1 MPEIQIAGGELDGL
15 LIHYVEEGHG
25 PATVLIHGLGGF
37 AESWRHNIPELA
49 RHSRVIALDLPG
61 FGCSG
66 KPRRQ
71 YTTAFLAR
79 GLDGL
84 FSALGVEQVRLVGH
98 SLGGAVAARYALD
111 HPGRVERLALLGA
124 ALPGFEL
131 RPSWIYRTLSLPGV
145 GELLA
150 SMITRRLCAKGLE
163 RCFAHPDPAEI
174 RFFVDHE
181 FAARRSFEG
190 RAAYL
195 SLLRMVKDDF
205 TFGAEAYR
213 VALTSLGRHVLV
225 IHGRDDRVI
234 PLSHAQRVA
243 EGLGGLE
250 PRWLERCGHFPQ
262 IEQADAVNAYLRE
275 FLFAPASR

>member
-1 MPEIQIAGGELDGL
+1 VPEIQIAGGELDGL

-61 FGCSG
+61 FGRSG

-111 HPGRVERLALLGA
+111 HPERVERLALLGA
-124 ALPGFEL
+124 AVPGFEL

-195 SLLRMVKDDF
+195 SLLRTVKDDF
-205 TFGAEAYR
+205 TIGAEAYR

>member
-37 AESWRHNIPELA
+37 AESWHHNIPELA
-49 RHSRVIALDLPG
+49 RHSRVIAFDLPG
-61 FGCSG
+61 FGRSG

-84 FSALGVEQVRLVGH
+84 LSALGVEQVRLVGH
-98 SLGGAVAARYALD
+98 SLGGAVAARYVLD

-124 ALPGFEL
+124 AVPGFEL

-195 SLLRMVKDDF
+195 SLLRTVRDDF
-205 TFGAEAYR
+205 TIGAEAYR

>member
-1 MPEIQIAGGELDGL
+1 VPDIQLTGGELDGL
-15 LIHYVEEGHG
+15 LLHYVEEGHG

-49 RHSRVIALDLPG
+49 RHGRVIALDLPG
-61 FGCSG
+61 FGRSG
-66 KPRRQ
+66 KPRRP
-71 YTTAFLAR
+71 YTAAFLAW

-84 FSALGVEQVRLVGH
+84 LSALGVEQVRLVGH

-124 ALPGFEL
+124 AVPGFDL

-145 GELLA
+145 GEILA
-150 SMITRRLCAKGLE
+150 RMITRQVCAKGLE

-174 RFFVDHE
+174 QFFVDHE
-181 FAARRSFEG
+181 FDVRASFEG

-195 SLLRMVKDDF
+195 SLLRTVKEDF
-205 TFGAEAYR
+205 TTGAEAYR
-213 VALTSLGRHVLV
+213 AALARLGRRVLI
-225 IHGRDDRVI
+225 IHGREDRVI
-234 PLSHAQRVA
+234 PIEHARRVA

-262 IEQADAVNAYLRE
+262 IEQASAVNAYLRE
-275 FLFAPASR
+275 FLFARASR

>member
-1 MPEIQIAGGELDGL
+1 VPEIQIAGGELDGL

-61 FGCSG
+61 FGRSG

-195 SLLRMVKDDF
+195 SLLRTVKDDF
-205 TFGAEAYR
+205 TIGAEAYR

-250 PRWLERCGHFPQ
+250 LRWLERCGHFPQ